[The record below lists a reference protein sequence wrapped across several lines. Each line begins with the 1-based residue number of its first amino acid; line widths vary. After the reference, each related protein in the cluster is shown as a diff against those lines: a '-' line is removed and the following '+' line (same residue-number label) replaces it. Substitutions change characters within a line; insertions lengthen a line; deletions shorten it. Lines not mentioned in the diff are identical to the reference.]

1 MSTTMLTRTLN
12 STRMVL
18 CLTKSWVD
26 KPKRADLEYI
36 VMFFTQNMLI
46 LGTLRK
52 TKVDILIEIYCAC

>member
-1 MSTTMLTRTLN
+1 MLTRTLN
-12 STRMVL
+12 STKMVS
-18 CLTKSWVD
+18 CLTKSWMD